1 MVVAINRVEAAV
13 FVSAKRPEN
22 KTNVLY
28 EIEQLRMAYQNS
40 KQEFYLK
47 TCDEFNQKCDE
58 LLNSFN
64 ALYEKTCVGEQIHD
78 ELLEFLFLTHSMKYQ
93 FFHTECLLFEQDK
106 NPSYCHIDLLSE
118 LFPFLPTCE
127 DETFVEMKIKL
138 VTFPLTPPNNT
149 INTITNLIQ
158 EIENASPFGV
168 ELLKPPK
175 QYEID
180 YISLSE
186 TLENVHFSIKQM
198 RESMNKQELN
208 KINSLHF
215 TIQKQLTH
223 ISTFKHPIR
232 KQFKINVQ
240 TLSKSI
246 VGILQHLQM
255 RSGNLNVCINDFIKS
270 FALFCDMVS
279 LFIERNKVNE
289 YTQHL
294 KTKTVLIVEN
304 LKIFQDGCDQSFIIE
319 IQHALELLWSSI
331 VKITYDCLYQNNH
344 VKKIILAC
352 SNITFYECCLNFSK
366 LMKNNEELMKALKLL
381 NTDKISYL
389 SSEIFDENLNKQLL
403 NIIHYQEK
411 ALPLVAIWII
421 NQNIKSFQIHKKIFE
436 KHNKFLMS
444 FVAEKENLYVRQWP
458 FGRIVTIL
466 SSFLLYA
473 ELKLTLP
480 MVEK

>member
-1 MVVAINRVEAAV
+1 MNEIFLNDGFNWDLFYTTLTRIVIAIKAYLKLQFSVFFEKMVVAINRVEVAV

-64 ALYEKTCVGEQIHD
+64 FLYEKTCVGEQIHD

-127 DETFVEMKIKL
+127 DETFWCDADLFNVLSLVEMKIKL

-158 EIENASPFGV
+158 EIENASPLGV
-168 ELLKPPK
+168 ELLKPSK

-240 TLSKSI
+240 NLSKSI
-246 VGILQHLQM
+246 VGILQHLQT

-270 FALFCDMVS
+270 FALFVIS
-279 LFIERNKVNE
+279 F
-289 YTQHL
+289 
-294 KTKTVLIVEN
+294 
-304 LKIFQDGCDQSFIIE
+304 SFILI
-319 IQHALELLWSSI
+319 
-331 VKITYDCLYQNNH
+331 
-344 VKKIILAC
+344 
-352 SNITFYECCLNFSK
+352 
-366 LMKNNEELMKALKLL
+366 
-381 NTDKISYL
+381 
-389 SSEIFDENLNKQLL
+389 
-403 NIIHYQEK
+403 
-411 ALPLVAIWII
+411 
-421 NQNIKSFQIHKKIFE
+421 
-436 KHNKFLMS
+436 
-444 FVAEKENLYVRQWP
+444 
-458 FGRIVTIL
+458 
-466 SSFLLYA
+466 
-473 ELKLTLP
+473 
-480 MVEK
+480 